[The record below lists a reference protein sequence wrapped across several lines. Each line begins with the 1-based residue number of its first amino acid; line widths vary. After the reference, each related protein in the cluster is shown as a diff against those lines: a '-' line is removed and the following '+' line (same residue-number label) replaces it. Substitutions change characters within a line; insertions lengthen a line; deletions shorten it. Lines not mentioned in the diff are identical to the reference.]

1 MYFVLCRYHRN
12 NMPDKVCV
20 YNFSEPDT
28 WLCNIFKLGDMVRS
42 AGGNY
47 TQLSVSGGVVA
58 IHIQWICNL
67 DWDFMKYC
75 LPKYVDATTTQPQS
89 NNHKKQS
96 LIKEHYF
103 LLRNF

>member
-1 MYFVLCRYHRN
+1 
-12 NMPDKVCV
+12 MPDKVCV
-20 YNFSEPDT
+20 YNFSQPET
-28 WLCNIFKLGDMVRS
+28 WMCNIFKLGDMVRS

-75 LPKYVDATTTQPQS
+75 LPKYVLVTQNQS
-89 NNHKKQS
+89 IINKKG
-96 LIKEHYF
+96 
-103 LLRNF
+103 LRNIDQIRLIRFISPHRRI